1 LRKLFCKGSL
11 LFLIN
16 YVVNFLKFGL
26 YLPNYGKIF
35 GNARNLAEIA
45 KEAENVG
52 WDGFF
57 IFDHIL
63 VDKSGKYPIVDPWV
77 ALSAIAMNTSIIQ
90 FGTTVTPLPRRR
102 PWKLARETV
111 SIDHLSNGRLIL
123 SVGLGTPPD
132 AEYGA
137 FNEETDIKIR
147 AKMLDE
153 GLDVLFGLWSG
164 KPFSYNGMY
173 YKINDVK
180 FIPKPIQQPRITVWG
195 AGYWPSKTPFIRA
208 ARLDGIFP
216 LGKRS
221 YRKLIIEDFREIKKF
236 IFSHRT
242 LDSSFDIVMLK
253 GVLPKTSQKP
263 SKEKL
268 TAYAKAGITWMMFY
282 LGASLSND
290 DLLERIRKGPP

>member
-1 LRKLFCKGSL
+1 M
-11 LFLIN
+11 
-16 YVVNFLKFGL
+16 
-26 YLPNYGKIF
+26 PNYGKIF

-45 KEAENVG
+45 KKAEDVG

-77 ALSAIAMNTSIIQ
+77 ALSAIAMNTKNIQ

-137 FNEETDIKIR
+137 FNEEIDAKIR
-147 AKMLDE
+147 AQMLDE

-164 KPFSYNGMY
+164 KSFSYDGKH
-173 YKINDVK
+173 YKINNVK
-180 FIPKPIQQPRITVWG
+180 FVPKPIQQPRITVWG
-195 AGYWPSKTPFIRA
+195 AGFWPSKAPFIRA

-216 LGKRS
+216 LGKSS
-221 YRKLIIEDFREIKKF
+221 YRKLIIEDFKEIKNF
-236 IFSHRT
+236 IFKYRT
-242 LDSSFDIVMLK
+242 LDSPFDIVMLK

-268 TAYAKAGITWMMFY
+268 KAYKEASITWMMFY
-282 LGASLSND
+282 LGASLSYD
-290 DLLERIRKGPP
+290 DLLERIKKGPP